1 MYKTYTNPAS
11 ADDVDAVPFAICQ
24 AAPDDSFIQVTYI
37 DGCSTCPVVDHQ
49 DRKTILQLQQDEV
62 TWLV

>member
-24 AAPDDSFIQVTYI
+24 AAPDDSFSR